1 MPFHVQSSRSNISKQ
16 LCCNSF
22 FSFFSII
29 ESFPFFLSSL
39 VPLPFSPTF
48 NFSIIN
54 GHSSLSP
61 REKEREREINS
72 LPRKSIIPARAVSS
86 ASSASFSFASKI
98 SRRLPEDSFGIKCTR
113 QVLAEIEDEKRLQFV
128 IETGKRARRA
138 QVGRA
143 ASWRGIG
150 LPATLFVRR
159 GGLRSTRAGL
169 RRNEHSKHDQRVH
182 S

>member
-1 MPFHVQSSRSNISKQ
+1 MLQLLLFLLFHNRIFSFLSLLSRPSSFLSHVQFQ
-16 LCCNSF
+16 YHQWPQ
-22 FSFFSII
+22 FS
-29 ESFPFFLSSL
+29 
-39 VPLPFSPTF
+39 LPK
-48 NFSIIN
+48 
-54 GHSSLSP
+54 
-61 REKEREREINS
+61 REREREINS

-113 QVLAEIEDEKRLQFV
+113 QVLAEIEDERRLQFV

>member
-1 MPFHVQSSRSNISKQ
+1 MPFRVQSSRPNSKK
-16 LCCNSF
+16 NSVTIP
-22 FSFFSII
+22 SFFSII
-29 ESFPFFLSSL
+29 ESLPLSLLPRPSSFLS
-39 VPLPFSPTF
+39 
-48 NFSIIN
+48 I
-54 GHSSLSP
+54 SSLSSVARVLSPP
-61 REKEREREINS
+61 REEREINS
-72 LPRKSIIPARAVSS
+72 LPRKSIIPARAVSP

-113 QVLAEIEDEKRLQFV
+113 QVLAEIEDERWLQFV

-159 GGLRSTRAGL
+159 GGLRSTRADL